1 MSSVFKTADGALA
14 FRGGFDSHALSQPV
28 ARAERRRLT
37 RVSSEPRFRSVTA
50 ELRRQSRPA
59 LLVSVMKRW
68 MATRPRGSVQI
79 AMLRSKSSDRSVST
93 ETPEDEIVAQA
104 SRLWL
109 GGPSR
114 WRYEVDVPGG
124 ATAVYVTDGA
134 LWWSY
139 APSIHAHSNES
150 APDRYPGQREHQEW
164 QLFHPEEVLGALR
177 VTSTRLDKRA
187 GRSVEIVEAVAHESD
202 HVPSLPSGADSYHLV
217 IDRDRGIA
225 LRMAASADG
234 VEFSSVEI
242 TSLEMDLPL
251 APELFRIELPA
262 GMAFTPPPVH
272 MPRPTLLRRMLG
284 RLHFGPRD

>member
-59 LLVSVMKRW
+59 LLVRVTKRW
-68 MATRPRGSVQI
+68 MATRPKGSVQI
-79 AMLRSKSSDRSVST
+79 AMLRSKSSDRSVLT

-109 GGPSR
+109 EGPSR

-124 ATAVYVTDGA
+124 AAAVYVTDGA

-164 QLFHPEEVLGALR
+164 QLFHPEEVLAALR
-177 VTSTRLDKRA
+177 VTSTRQEERD
-187 GRSVEIVEAVAHESD
+187 GRRVELIEAVARAD
-202 HVPSLPSGADSYHLV
+202 RVPSLPSGADRYHLV
-217 IDRDRGIA
+217 IDRDRGIV

-251 APELFRIELPA
+251 APELFRVELPA

-284 RLHFGPRD
+284 MHLGPRD